1 MHMNTETNFKAKEY
15 WINLSKDKRVKL
27 LLEYKFWE
35 GFSDYLYEYIPE
47 DLKTLIWLK
56 IDINNEFKD
65 NMLK

>member
-1 MHMNTETNFKAKEY
+1 MNTETNFKAKEY